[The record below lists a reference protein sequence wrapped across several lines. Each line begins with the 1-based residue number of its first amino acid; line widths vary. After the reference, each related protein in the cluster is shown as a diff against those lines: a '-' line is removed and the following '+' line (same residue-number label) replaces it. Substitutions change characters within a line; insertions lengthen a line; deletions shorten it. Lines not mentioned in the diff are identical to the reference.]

1 MIDLLKVHPVDGYAA
16 TVEISE
22 SNGAGE
28 TVTNNITDSDMGSVD
43 TANLN
48 PTNESIIAGENSFEK
63 WQRFHVTAMGG
74 SSKVDNLKVWRT
86 GALAGSTAH
95 ETNAREASY
104 GGAATYA
111 TPTDSTSTVATQAM
125 PTSEPTGA
133 NLGIGGSLTGELTAV
148 GYSDYLVHQLQTNSG
163 DVAGNTTTLNYQ
175 YDETA

>member
-28 TVTNNITDSDMGSVD
+28 TVTNNITDSDMGSAD

-48 PTNESIIAGENSFEK
+48 PTDEAIIAGENSFEK

-74 SSKVDNLKVWRT
+74 SSKIDNLKVWRT
-86 GALAGSTAH
+86 GALAGSTVH

-104 GGAATYA
+104 GGAASYA
-111 TPTDSTSTVATQAM
+111 TPTASTSTVATQPM

-133 NLGIGGSLTGELTAV
+133 NLGIGGSLTGELTAI
-148 GYSDYLVHQLQTNSG
+148 GYSDYFVHQLQTDSG